1 MTKTQKKNRNL
12 YAILVLIFVLI
23 ALISFSFKNIKVGS
37 KNYSKDPIKFS
48 KLFYEDDYSRLLFNF
63 NQVNQKVKVED

>member
-23 ALISFSFKNIKVGS
+23 ALIPFSFKNIKVGS
-37 KNYSKDPIKFS
+37 KNYSKDS
-48 KLFYEDDYSRLLFNF
+48 V
-63 NQVNQKVKVED
+63 VNQTVVVNLNVN